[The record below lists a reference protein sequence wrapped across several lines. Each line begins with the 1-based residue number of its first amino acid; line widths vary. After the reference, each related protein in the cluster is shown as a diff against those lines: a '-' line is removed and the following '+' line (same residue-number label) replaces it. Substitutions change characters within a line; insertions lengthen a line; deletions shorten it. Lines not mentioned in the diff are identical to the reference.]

1 MASSP
6 SIIFDENTGKA
17 SAARRVSEATSL
29 LVDKFNTLVDAQSL
43 LHDPDVIG
51 HLLDGKD
58 IKNQPPAIQ
67 KAVDSIRQLLAKR
80 LEEADT
86 GAKASAEATLEAL
99 RKQLNNEHDETLA
112 ALRTEFNQDRETT
125 AQQHTIELDGKNK
138 RIKDLGNTIEMQR
151 RVQVYTGDVMQVVNA
166 FVQLIGGDTESRTGL
181 HPGEYHVGS
190 DNVTSSFETAGLKF
204 TIQTQAPSVFGRLA
218 DGITVQS
225 TDKSEVPRLR
235 AVHLETRNTPG
246 LPGLNH
252 KGRQALENVL
262 RMLTSNWFRTTAP
275 GLSAEELAELYVNP
289 QEAKQYIAAQ
299 ERKHARN
306 NDFSLAD
313 FLSFTSSGDHNGH
326 GPGGCP
332 ACNAFIEEFLGQT
345 GDPSGLSFD
354 YVGVYPFGPASRNG
368 GPGSSTL
375 GHFGLRRPTGPQ
387 ANPYHYEDPKE

>member
-86 GAKASAEATLEAL
+86 GARASAEATLAAL
-99 RKQLNNEHDETLA
+99 REQLNNEHDETLA

-299 ERKHARN
+299 ERKRSSASTLGLSV
-306 NDFSLAD
+306 SLAD
-313 FLSFTSSGDHNGH
+313 LLGLGSDEGH
-326 GPGGCP
+326 TGEEDCA
-332 ACNAFIEEFLGQT
+332 ACNALVDAITSAGQN
-345 GDPSGLSFD
+345 SSFD

-387 ANPYHYEDPKE
+387 ADPYHYEDPKE